1 MKNINHVSKRTVG
14 MMPGWQKVLIL
25 TSMLSCSLSGI
36 AYLLSDLFDLQK
48 KIFGGHT
55 MLSLHGS
62 TAVFA
67 IMGLGSV
74 LTFHIKAGWRAKQ
87 KRLSG
92 ITQLLALLI
101 LMITGLLLYY
111 GPEAFREKAIQTH
124 WSVGMLFFSLF
135 CLHALRRRA

>member
-87 KRLSG
+87 KKAERHHSAPRITHPHDYWTPTLLRSRSLSREG
-92 ITQLLALLI
+92 YSDPLVSGYAVLFSILL
-101 LMITGLLLYY
+101 T
-111 GPEAFREKAIQTH
+111 RTKT
-124 WSVGMLFFSLF
+124 
-135 CLHALRRRA
+135 